1 MQSRAHATKL
11 AKKSALLFRSQFG
24 FVNLFQ
30 RAWFKYVVAAK
41 NSCCL
46 RRFGTAPFARICKS
60 SSAWPCAH
68 VACMIKSEMCATSSP
83 LSEREAITSCRSSI
97 AAAFW
102 ILLTE
107 AWRGVPSTP
116 ARASLAAPRRRA
128 SCKEEVDI
136 AGVVFEGALV
146 AWARARGL
154 TLKCCGDVWRFCVMH
169 VRVQVHAETTTCR
182 RIRLQRSCSAS
193 TCSDN
198 AHAVTTIM

>member
-1 MQSRAHATKL
+1 MQSRSHATKL
-11 AKKSALLFRSQFG
+11 AKKSALPFRSQFG

-46 RRFGTAPFARICKS
+46 RRFGTAPFARTCKS

-83 LSEREAITSCRSSI
+83 LSLREAVTSCRSSI

-116 ARASLAAPRRRA
+116 ARASLAAPRRRP
-128 SCKEEVDI
+128 
-136 AGVVFEGALV
+136 
-146 AWARARGL
+146 
-154 TLKCCGDVWRFCVMH
+154 
-169 VRVQVHAETTTCR
+169 
-182 RIRLQRSCSAS
+182 SAS
-193 TCSDN
+193 KPTKFYRATKFVPTDNFCFDRQFLFPETIFVPTDNFCSDRQFLFRPTN
-198 AHAVTTIM
+198 FVPTDNFCFDRQILSVAANLGVCAKC

>member
-1 MQSRAHATKL
+1 MQSRSHATKL
-11 AKKSALLFRSQFG
+11 AKKSALAFRSQFG

-60 SSAWPCAH
+60 SSAWPCAQE
-68 VACMIKSEMCATSSP
+68 ACMIKSEMCATSSP
-83 LSEREAITSCRSSI
+83 LSEREAVTSCRSSM

-107 AWRGVPSTP
+107 VWRHVPSRP

-128 SCKEEVDI
+128 SCKEQVDI
-136 AGVVFEGALV
+136 VFEWLG
-146 AWARARGL
+146 RARG
-154 TLKCCGDVWRFCVMH
+154 
-169 VRVQVHAETTTCR
+169 A
-182 RIRLQRSCSAS
+182 
-193 TCSDN
+193 
-198 AHAVTTIM
+198 